1 MRLGQESEQAAK
13 LLPLVRC
20 GSIEQLDE
28 HLSVDPG
35 AIHCTDKF
43 GNSLLH
49 VACQSGNK
57 RAVKFCLRKGLDV
70 DARNADG
77 QTPLHHCFALGHSA
91 LAAYLTDK
99 GADDS
104 LRNAAGLTPYE
115 GTRLHDDSPA
125 EERVGHFRR

>member
-35 AIHCTDKF
+35 GIHCTDKF

-91 LAAYLTDK
+91 LAAYLIDK